1 MKFTNPLIRS
11 WKPLLSFL
19 LSLQLLTGCAKIS
32 QAPEPVSS
40 LPMDELSTAAE
51 PAATE
56 EPGTE
61 TTEPQAELESLTSAT
76 ELPDVENPTS
86 EAPTEIH
93 IEAPTEPE
101 TEAHMAQN
109 PTETKP
115 ADPKPTGPKPTEPT
129 PTEPKPTE
137 PTPTEP
143 RPTEPKPTEPEP
155 TAPPETQPVHTHS
168 YTSKVIAATCT
179 ANGYTEHTCSCGD
192 SYRDSY
198 TDPIGH
204 SYKDTVVSPTTS
216 SQGYTEHTCTRCGDS
231 YRDSYTDKLQEAI
244 DLQEVIEYGLA
255 YAQSLGYTVDRSMT
269 LADSSYYP
277 GYLSNTKYFS
287 ETQDELKQMA
297 CGLVKGTTDEL
308 IAGGDTIPGF
318 RCNIY
323 ASYDKDYPGEYYIVF
338 LYG

>member
-11 WKPLLSFL
+11 WKPLLAFL

-32 QAPEPVSS
+32 QAPELVSS
-40 LPMDELSTAAE
+40 LPMEELSTAAE

-101 TEAHMAQN
+101 TEAQMAQK

-137 PTPTEP
+137 P
-143 RPTEPKPTEPEP
+143 KPTEPEP

-168 YTSKVIAATCT
+168 YTSKVVAATCT
-179 ANGYTEHTCSCGD
+179 AKGYTEHTCSCGD
-192 SYRDSY
+192 SFRDSY
-198 TDPIGH
+198 TDPLGH
-204 SYKDTVVSPTTS
+204 SYKDTVVLPTTS

-231 YRDSYTDKLQEAI
+231 YRDSYTDKLQETI
-244 DLQEVIEYGLA
+244 DLQAVIEYGLA

-277 GYLSNTKYFS
+277 GYLSNMKYFP
-287 ETQDELKQMA
+287 DEITTSFLKSRA
-297 CGLVKGTTDEL
+297 IAEVDATTEELLVRHP
-308 IAGGDTIPGF
+308 TIDGY

-323 ASYDKDYPGEYYIVF
+323 ASYNKDYPGEYYIVF